1 MTKRPF
7 SRKLKENI
15 DYIDKLFNMPKTFDL
30 VKRDLCIGGKSAVLV
45 FIDGLANGELLANVL
60 RNLLAVER
68 EDLSVDAVKKIMNQ
82 HLNAIEV
89 SEVTTLDEGIQ
100 EVLAGPQLL
109 ILDGEE
115 KGIVIDARTWMSRG
129 PEEPESEKSTRGSN
143 DGFVE
148 TMLFN
153 LSAVRRRIR
162 DPKLRAEV
170 IKVGRRSQSDVCI
183 SYIEDIANLDLVDH
197 IRSKLETIDVDGI
210 PLADKN
216 IEEFLVGP
224 SLNPLPRVRSTERP
238 DNVAAHLLEGHIVV
252 FTDNS
257 PTALILPAPLMA
269 HTQSMEE
276 YRQSVVT
283 GTYLTILRLAAI
295 PISLILPALWLLVA
309 SHPEYLP
316 EGLKFIGPKET
327 GVLHLA
333 VQFILATIGIDM
345 IWMASIHTP
354 NTLAT
359 SLGLIGALMLGEF
372 SVKVGLFSSEVILY
386 LAIAAI
392 ANFTIPNYELSLV
405 IKLFRFLLLI
415 LTGFFGLWGFLGGL
429 AIVFFI
435 FVRTKSFGVPY
446 LWPII
451 PFNWNGLKSYVTRES
466 TMALPRKRPA
476 YLKTTDST
484 RKPKKDKT

>member
-1 MTKRPF
+1 MTKQPF

-15 DYIDKLFNMPKTFDL
+15 DYIDKLFSMPKTFDL

-45 FIDGLANGELLANVL
+45 FIDGLANGELLATVL
-60 RNLLAVER
+60 RNLLAVRR
-68 EDLSVDAVKKIMNQ
+68 EDLSVDAIKKVMNQ
-82 HLNAIEV
+82 HLNAVEV
-89 SEVTTLDEGIQ
+89 NEVATLSEGID
-100 EVLAGPQLL
+100 ELLAGPQLL

-115 KGIVIDARTWMSRG
+115 RGIVIDARTWLSRG
-129 PEEPESEKSTRGSN
+129 PDEPESEKTTRGSN
-143 DGFVE
+143 EGFVE

-153 LSAVRRRIR
+153 LASIRRRIR
-162 DPKLRAEV
+162 DPQLRAEV
-170 IKVGRRSQSDVCI
+170 FKVGRRSRSDVCLC
-183 SYIEDIANLDLVDH
+183 YIEDIANGELVDWL
-197 IRSKLETIDVDGI
+197 RTKLESIEIDGI

-224 SLNPLPRVRSTERP
+224 SLNPLPRVRATERP
-238 DNVAAHLLEGHIVV
+238 DSAAAHLLEGHVV
-252 FTDNS
+252 ILTDTS
-257 PTALILPAPLMA
+257 PTAMILPAPMMA

-283 GTYLTILRLAAI
+283 GTYLTLLRLAAI
-295 PISLILPALWLLVA
+295 PISLLLPALWLLVA
-309 SHPEYLP
+309 THPQYLP
-316 EGLKFIGPKET
+316 EGLEFIGPKET

-333 VQFILATIGIDM
+333 LQFILATIGIDM

-386 LAIAAI
+386 LAISAI

-405 IKLFRFLLLI
+405 IKLFRFLMLI
-415 LTGFFGLWGFLGGL
+415 LTGYFELWGFLGGL
-429 AIVFFI
+429 GIVFLIFI
-435 FVRTKSFGVPY
+435 RTKSFGVPY
-446 LWPII
+446 LWPVI
-451 PFNWNGLKSYVTRES
+451 PFNWNGLKSYLTRQS
-466 TMALPRKRPA
+466 TLALPRKRPS

-484 RKPKKDKT
+484 RKPKKR